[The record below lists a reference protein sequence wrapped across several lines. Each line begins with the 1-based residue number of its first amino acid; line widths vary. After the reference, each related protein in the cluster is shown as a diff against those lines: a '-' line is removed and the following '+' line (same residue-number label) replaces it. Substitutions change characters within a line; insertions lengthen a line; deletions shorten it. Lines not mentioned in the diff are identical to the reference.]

1 VETFNRRQNRD
12 AGSIDQ
18 TIGRLL
24 KLATIDPVV
33 AEHIEG
39 LADYHDSEAATAYP
53 IFHLDDIAH
62 LVPEIVADHPQLASV
77 LDYVSTA
84 DSDVV
89 AVIMAGIRER
99 IDQLIEGT
107 AAR

>member
-1 VETFNRRQNRD
+1 METFNRRSNRD
-12 AGSIDQ
+12 AGSVDQ
-18 TIGRLL
+18 ALGRLF
-24 KLATIDPVV
+24 KLATIDPEV
-33 AEHIEG
+33 AEHIAG
-39 LADYHDSEAATAYP
+39 LADYHESEAASAYP
-53 IFHLDDIAH
+53 LFRLDDIAE
-62 LVPEIVADHPQLASV
+62 LIPDILADHPELAEV
-77 LDYVSTA
+77 MNYVSTA